1 MGKQM
6 VYICTCHQLAQT
18 HKGVRKNT
26 MMTLAQH
33 ERMEIEYERREARF
47 LFDWGGDLMTAVNA
61 ICRLPWEA
69 IREEDS
75 RLNIIDAVVYPMF
88 ADDDEREW
96 AKGFICSKMAR

>member
-1 MGKQM
+1 
-6 VYICTCHQLAQT
+6 
-18 HKGVRKNT
+18 

-61 ICRLPWEA
+61 IC
-69 IREEDS
+69 
-75 RLNIIDAVVYPMF
+75 MF

>member
-1 MGKQM
+1 
-6 VYICTCHQLAQT
+6 
-18 HKGVRKNT
+18 